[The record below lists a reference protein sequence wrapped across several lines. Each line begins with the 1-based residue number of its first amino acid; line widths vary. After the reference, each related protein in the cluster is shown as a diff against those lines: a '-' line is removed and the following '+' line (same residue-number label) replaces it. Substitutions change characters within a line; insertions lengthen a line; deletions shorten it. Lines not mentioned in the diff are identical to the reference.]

1 MRRFKIINIDNYD
14 YTLID
19 DKLNKHEITIEF
31 HGLVSLPQKND
42 YIFLSDE
49 MLEEHMVCL
58 GPLGS
63 KYGNKLDNIND
74 SEFAVL
80 KTGTDEIKLQKYYG

>member
-19 DKLNKHEITIEF
+19 DKLNKREITIEF
-31 HGLVSLPQKND
+31 HKLNELPRVNS
-42 YIFLSDE
+42 YIYLSDN
-49 MLEEHMVCL
+49 LLNEHLISL

-63 KYGNKLDNIND
+63 KYGKKLDKDDEDDI
-74 SEFAVL
+74 SVL
-80 KTGTDEIKLQKYYG
+80 EIDGEKIYLQRYYG